1 MVSESNPARPRRS
14 RVESTDA
21 ARRCSTHNAA
31 RPRRAIA
38 GLGAVV
44 AGIAVLM
51 TAPLA
56 AHASFGA
63 SFEASTQAL
72 TASERSV
79 GGVIVRVAPTVGTTI
94 TPGAP
99 IALEVEVENA
109 TAETI
114 AAGSIRL
121 LRSAGAIDQ
130 VDELDMWVAQGTEA
144 EAADGADDA
153 APEAAAP
160 DSLDGVVVAEA
171 GAGALAPGAVDV
183 ISVTLP
189 PEAIDDVDDT
199 TVIGLGAELHID
211 GVLVASSTE
220 AYANTAVR
228 ASDPI
233 SLALAYPLT
242 VPAAATG
249 LLAAEDLAT
258 WTSPFGLLSR
268 QLDAVAGRS
277 VAIAID
283 PRIIASIRVLGTA
296 APPSSLVWLDRLAE
310 LPNEIFPLAYADA
323 DVAAQVQLG
332 LPAPL
337 VPTSFADALDP
348 ADFDGDTADDGDD
361 VPPTDATPAPDEE
374 PTAPPTGELPTTE
387 QLLEWPYTRA
397 DIAWPADDTVA
408 VGNLGV
414 LAASGLTTAILAPG
428 NVEAGEPWSNAASN
442 VDASTAVVADARIT
456 EPLREASEALTDTE
470 WRAATGLLGA
480 ELALGSSSTSARPLT
495 LLATFDRG
503 AGTQSARVTATLDAL
518 AANPAV
524 VPASISDAIG
534 APTVDRTLV
543 DLPETDPR
551 RANVDRLVR
560 AEADITAFSS
570 ILAEPQQLSGPAR
583 RDLLALLDVAWL
595 DDRPAWDAAVGE
607 WLLTQRNTLGAV
619 SVVPS
624 SQINVVSSET
634 GVPTTILNALP
645 YPVTV
650 VVDVDPS
657 NGRLIVDD
665 QATVTVE
672 PESRRIVRVPVAAGI
687 GNGKVNLTVS
697 LTSPTGVPIG
707 APVVIPANVQ
717 ADWEGLGAAIL
728 GIVVVA
734 FFGIGVWRNIRRL
747 RKQRADRDAAE
758 ASEATDAAG
767 TTELPSATDA
777 SGATTTAT
785 GESGDER
792 NDG

>member
-1 MVSESNPARPRRS
+1 M
-14 RVESTDA
+14 
-21 ARRCSTHNAA
+21 
-31 RPRRAIA
+31 
-38 GLGAVV
+38 
-44 AGIAVLM
+44 LM

-56 AHASFGA
+56 AHASFDA
-63 SFEASTQAL
+63 SLEASTPAL
-72 TASERSV
+72 AAAERSV

-130 VDELDMWVAQGTEA
+130 VAELDAWVAQGRES
-144 EAADGADDA
+144 EAAGATAADS
-153 APEAAAP
+153 APEGTAQDP
-160 DSLDGVVVAEA
+160 LDGVVVAEA
-171 GAGALAPGAVDV
+171 EAGALAPGAVDV

-199 TVIGLGAELHID
+199 AVIGLGAELHVD
-211 GVLVASSTE
+211 GMLVASSTE
-220 AYANTAVR
+220 AYANAAAA

-242 VPAAATG
+242 VPASATG
-249 LLAAEDLAT
+249 LLDADDLAT
-258 WTSPFGLLSR
+258 WTSPFGLLTR

-296 APPSSLVWLDRLAE
+296 APPSALVWLDRLAE

-332 LPAPL
+332 LSVPIA
-337 VPTSFADALDP
+337 PTSFTDVLDP
-348 ADFDGDTADDGDD
+348 ADFDGDGAGAGDNT
-361 VPPTDATPAPDEE
+361 PPTDATPAPDEE
-374 PTAPPTGELPTTE
+374 PTAPPAGELPTTE

-408 VGNLGV
+408 AGNLGV

-442 VDASTAVVADARIT
+442 VDASTAVVADARLT

-534 APTVDRTLV
+534 APTVERMLV

-570 ILAEPQQLSGPAR
+570 ILTDPQQLSGPAR

-728 GIVVVA
+728 GIVAVA

-747 RKQRADRDAAE
+747 RKQRAERDAAE
-758 ASEATDAAG
+758 ASGTTDASG
-767 TTELPSATDA
+767 TAAAAEVSGAADAPVVTDA
-777 SGATTTAT
+777 SGAITSPAPT